1 MNPNQLANEPGFS
14 RQAQH
19 ARRPFRAGPLWRNWG
34 WLGSAALL
42 LGLLIAAY
50 TAGCMVGREQERD
63 RQQARLEQSRACDA
77 DPACLRP

>member
-1 MNPNQLANEPGFS
+1 MNPNELADDLTLQPG
-14 RQAQH
+14 AQ
-19 ARRPFRAGPLWRNWG
+19 RPRSLQLWRNWG

-63 RQQARLEQSRACDA
+63 RQQARLAQSRACDA
-77 DPACLRP
+77 DSACLRP

>member
-1 MNPNQLANEPGFS
+1 MNPNQLVDEPGFPL
-14 RQAQH
+14 QAQ
-19 ARRPFRAGPLWRNWG
+19 RTRSLPRAGQLWRNWS
-34 WLGSAALL
+34 WLGGIALL

-63 RQQARLEQSRACDA
+63 RQQARLAQSRACDA